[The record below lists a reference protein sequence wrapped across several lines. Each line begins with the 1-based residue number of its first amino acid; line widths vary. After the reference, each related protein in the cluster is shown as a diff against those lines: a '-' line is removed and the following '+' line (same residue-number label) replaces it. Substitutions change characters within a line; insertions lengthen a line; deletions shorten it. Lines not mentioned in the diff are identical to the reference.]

1 MLIISQTVKV
11 GVFSTFR
18 GSPQRQENFTCTN
31 GQNPAIKFHRAS
43 EEYDYGVDYNFYS
56 DSDYFSANS
65 LTIDFGATRFISTYR
80 EVQKLSRQWIS
91 ETSKVFSKS
100 RKFLDHG
107 QKRLCHF
114 CRKFLACRKF
124 LTFDFYCLIFCIPTK
139 TGLQITVDTF
149 DLRKRT
155 L

>member
-11 GVFSTFR
+11 GIFSTFVR
-18 GSPQRQENFTCTN
+18 SQQRQENFTCTN

-56 DSDYFSANS
+56 DYYSDKYSANS

-107 QKRLCHF
+107 QKRLWN
-114 CRKFLACRKF
+114 FLSKVF
-124 LTFDFYCLIFCIPTK
+124 SLSKVFDF
-139 TGLQITVDTF
+139 
-149 DLRKRT
+149 
-155 L
+155 